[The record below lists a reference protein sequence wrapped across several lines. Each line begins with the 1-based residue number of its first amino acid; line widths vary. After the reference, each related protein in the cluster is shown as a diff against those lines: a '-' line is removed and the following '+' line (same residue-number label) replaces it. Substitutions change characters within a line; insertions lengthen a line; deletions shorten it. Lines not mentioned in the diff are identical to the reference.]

1 MHLRGMT
8 DSAREP
14 NAFEAFDESIG
25 IGQVR
30 DPYPAFREMMTESPV
45 SIGRCVR
52 LDPDADDEHVSGL
65 GFRSPRHLPVL
76 FDG

>member
-1 MHLRGMT
+1 MRSQGDDGLGT
-8 DSAREP
+8 EP

-30 DPYPAFREMMTESPV
+30 DPYPVFHEMMTESPV

-52 LDPDADDEHVSGL
+52 LDPDAEDEHVSGL